1 MISCEHHGEH
11 VLRIGLNRPAK
22 RNGFTREM
30 LDDLGRAYAQLHND
44 TSLRCG
50 VLFAHGDHFTGGLDL
65 AGFGPRLLADPL
77 ALAPV
82 SDGIDPLRIHGVSC
96 RKPVIVAVQGICF
109 TIGIELML
117 AADIRIAAPGTRF
130 SQLEIKRGLYPLC
143 GATFRMPR
151 ECGWGNAQRWLL
163 TGDEFDAAEAY
174 RIGLVQEIAEDPLAR
189 ALALAD
195 RIAEQAPLA
204 VQASLASSRI
214 GDESRVM
221 EWMPAI
227 AASEDFQE
235 GIRSF
240 QERRKAR
247 FTGR

>member
-1 MISCEHHGEH
+1 MMVTCERHGEH
-11 VLRIGLNRPAK
+11 VLQIGLNRPAK

-30 LDDLGRAYAQLHND
+30 LDELGRAYAQLHED
-44 TSLRCG
+44 ASLRCG

-65 AGFGPRLLADPL
+65 ASFGTGLLENPL
-77 ALAPV
+77 ALAPCPG
-82 SDGIDPLRIHGVSC
+82 GIDPLRIHGEPC
-96 RKPVIVAVQGICF
+96 RKPIVVAAQGICF

-143 GATFRMPR
+143 GATFRMPQQ
-151 ECGWGNAQRWLL
+151 CGWGNAQRWLL
-163 TGDEFDAAEAY
+163 TGDEFDAVEAH
-174 RIGLVQEIAEDPLAR
+174 RIGLVQEIADDPLAS
-189 ALALAD
+189 ALAIAD

-204 VQASLASSRI
+204 VQASLASSRTGHI
-214 GDESRVM
+214 ND
-221 EWMPAI
+221 WMPAV
-227 AASEDFQE
+227 AASEDLQE

-240 QERRKAR
+240 QERRKAQ